1 METKGIAAQGCEVS
15 ITNESAS
22 NAQGVGSPS
31 EHPWG
36 AVDTLVG
43 TEQVTLQKQPFVS
56 LQGQQENLLVFF

>member
-36 AVDTLVG
+36 AMDTFVEA
-43 TEQVTLQKQPFVS
+43 EQVALQEKPFVS
-56 LQGQQENLLVFF
+56 LQD

>member
-36 AVDTLVG
+36 AVDTLLG
-43 TEQVTLQKQPFVS
+43 LSKQCTRCWLPIRAS
-56 LQGQQENLLVFF
+56 LGSRGHSRGG

>member
-43 TEQVTLQKQPFVS
+43 AEQAMHRVLAPHQSILGEPWTLS
-56 LQGQQENLLVFF
+56 